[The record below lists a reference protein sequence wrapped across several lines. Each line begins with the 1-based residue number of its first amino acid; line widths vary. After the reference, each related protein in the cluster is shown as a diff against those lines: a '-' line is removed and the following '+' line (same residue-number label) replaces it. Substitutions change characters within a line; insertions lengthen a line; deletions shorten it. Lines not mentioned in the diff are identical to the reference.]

1 MKSAAKNIQLASYDD
16 LFKTDEERQADA
28 QERVQSLPLD
38 KLEPFPNH
46 PFKVIDDDKML
57 ETVESIKERG
67 VLVPILVRP
76 KNDGNFEIVSGHRRH
91 HASQLAGLTEIPAIV
106 REMDDD
112 TAILLMVDSNLQRE
126 ELLPSEKAFAYK
138 MKLDAMKR
146 QGQRTDLTC
155 ARIAHKF
162 DGMKSRDILA
172 EEVGESKDQ
181 VRRYIRLTYLVTD
194 LLDRVDNKTMA
205 FTDVVT
211 IDEERIDLIRTV
223 FWDMNTVSY
232 YVQTIEHEDSTE
244 TILHITITSKKATD
258 MPDFYYFNKS
268 QREALEEVLKPEY
281 AQMLAELVGTYGGE
295 VTLDDAQIRAMLAT
309 MPKDISERR
318 RAVVE
323 KAYSLL
329 GKVNYFWGG
338 KSSAIGWDSRWG
350 KPTRVTAAGSRTT
363 GTIRPYGLDCSGFV
377 DWVFN
382 NSLGYVIGHGGGAA
396 SQHDYCKPISWSE
409 AQPGDLVF
417 YPGDTH
423 VGVFVGKDSNGDPL
437 IIHCAS
443 SQNNVVLTGL
453 QGFVSI
459 GRPDCF

>member
-16 LFKTDEERQADA
+16 LFKTDEERQADT
-28 QERVQSLPLD
+28 QERVQNLPLD

-67 VLVPILVRP
+67 VWVPILVRP

-181 VRRYIRLTYLVTD
+181 VRRYIRLTYLVPD

-205 FTDVVT
+205 FNAAV
-211 IDEERIDLIRTV
+211 E
-223 FWDMNTVSY
+223 VSY
-232 YVQTIEHEDSTE
+232 LTEPEQLMLCDAIEREECTPNLSQAKRLKQYSQDGKLDENVVDAIMTEEKPIEDK
-244 TILHITITSKKATD
+244 L
-258 MPDFYYFNKS
+258 
-268 QREALEEVLKPEY
+268 VLKGDV
-281 AQMLAELVGTYGGE
+281 LAKYFPRTYTPSQKQKVIVKLLE
-295 VTLDDAQIRAMLAT
+295 DWHKRQIRQQ
-309 MPKDISERR
+309 ER
-318 RAVVE
+318 
-323 KAYSLL
+323 
-329 GKVNYFWGG
+329 
-338 KSSAIGWDSRWG
+338 
-350 KPTRVTAAGSRTT
+350 
-363 GTIRPYGLDCSGFV
+363 
-377 DWVFN
+377 
-382 NSLGYVIGHGGGAA
+382 
-396 SQHDYCKPISWSE
+396 
-409 AQPGDLVF
+409 
-417 YPGDTH
+417 
-423 VGVFVGKDSNGDPL
+423 
-437 IIHCAS
+437 
-443 SQNNVVLTGL
+443 
-453 QGFVSI
+453 
-459 GRPDCF
+459 